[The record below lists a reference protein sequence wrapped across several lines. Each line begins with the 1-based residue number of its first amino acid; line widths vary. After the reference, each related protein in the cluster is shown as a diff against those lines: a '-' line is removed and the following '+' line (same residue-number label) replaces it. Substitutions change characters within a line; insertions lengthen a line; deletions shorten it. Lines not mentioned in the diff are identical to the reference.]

1 MAENDFK
8 GMFNRARDS
17 HTYHVEAAVLEFTEE
32 LVERMEQKGIS
43 RSELARRIDSSP
55 AYITKI
61 LRGNSNFTLD
71 SMVKIARALD
81 CTYRSH
87 LEPAGCESKWFD
99 VMRHWEPMKERPKL
113 STQVW
118 NHRGNFVPTPSSFSH
133 HDQESPDDPVAAIA

>member
-87 LEPAGCESKWFD
+87 LEPAECKSQE
-99 VMRHWEPMKERPKL
+99 
-113 STQVW
+113 
-118 NHRGNFVPTPSSFSH
+118 H
-133 HDQESPDDPVAAIA
+133 HLAET